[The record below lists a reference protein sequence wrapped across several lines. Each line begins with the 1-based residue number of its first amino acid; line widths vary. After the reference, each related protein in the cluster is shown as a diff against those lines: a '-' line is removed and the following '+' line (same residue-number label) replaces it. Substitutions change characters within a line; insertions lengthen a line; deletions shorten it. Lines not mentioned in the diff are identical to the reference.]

1 MSKMI
6 IFKVLNLLNS
16 FHVKY
21 QLHITCT
28 SLNKVA
34 RFRLASISSINIS
47 NNVDLEPK
55 FFEHFSSR
63 ANIEP
68 KNFEPISSRATF
80 DHLNFRAERVDL
92 RACNGSFTS
101 LGLGTMQYFVY
112 LCAFLAFIFCIIHYH
127 SSSSYSIFPPGE
139 IFRNVAKY
147 HICFYQPIEKLEG
160 HSFRVISSAI
170 ILGFITFSF

>member
-1 MSKMI
+1 MHITS
-6 IFKVLNLLNS
+6 NS
-16 FHVKY
+16 F
-21 QLHITCT
+21 
-28 SLNKVA
+28 NKVA
-34 RFRLASISSINIS
+34 RFRLASISSIKIS

-101 LGLGTMQYFVY
+101 LSMAFVKCWSLQEIVTSQVSNVTLLSAWSSTGHY
-112 LCAFLAFIFCIIHYH
+112 WWRHFKWFVCYNFNPWRIH
-127 SSSSYSIFPPGE
+127 I
-139 IFRNVAKY
+139 
-147 HICFYQPIEKLEG
+147 
-160 HSFRVISSAI
+160 
-170 ILGFITFSF
+170 